1 MSFIEIPHDKLL
13 NIHNEDYEIEM
24 FWYGFKNLI
33 TNYYNNIKD
42 NDGINFIDKLEDLS
56 FELNKLQLAKNYNE
70 IYNKIFLFLKSFI
83 EKLILSY
90 QNNLIYTNTYLFS
103 WLKRYNKIK
112 NVIKLETPIKYNKY
126 KKLENLEEDEKM
138 LLKLKI
144 LELSLTKI
152 GDLKLLQ
159 MFDTDIN
166 SFLFECLENHYIG
179 IFDYIS
185 CRYNIDHFY
194 KLNKLD
200 IKGPIQFKKLFLLF
214 LLNNKN

>member
-166 SFLFECLENHYIG
+166 
-179 IFDYIS
+179 
-185 CRYNIDHFY
+185 
-194 KLNKLD
+194 
-200 IKGPIQFKKLFLLF
+200 
-214 LLNNKN
+214 